1 MDIISRVRISMNAV
15 LFGSNGFKKETI
27 YIDRNTLFIPDITFD
42 DGEEV
47 YVAQVGDDSI
57 DIGKSEAFIYQ
68 TPVAEN

>member
-1 MDIISRVRISMNAV
+1 MNAV
-15 LFGSNGFKKETI
+15 LFGSTT
-27 YIDRNTLFIPDITFD
+27 DSRRTLFIPDITFD